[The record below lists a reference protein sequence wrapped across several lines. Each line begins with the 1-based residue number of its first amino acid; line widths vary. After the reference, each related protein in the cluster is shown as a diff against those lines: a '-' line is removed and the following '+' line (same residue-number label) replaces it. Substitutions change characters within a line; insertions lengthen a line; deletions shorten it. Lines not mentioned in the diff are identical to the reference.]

1 MPKKLR
7 VGFVGSGGT
16 ANNHANHLAKRSD
29 VKIEAFCDVLYPLAQ
44 KAAEQFSARAFRSAG
59 QMFDAVELDAA
70 FFCLPPFAHGDEFLA
85 IERGIPFFIEKP
97 VNLKL
102 DQAQQIA
109 RAVARKRLITSVG
122 YMNRYR
128 KSAQTVRKML
138 SDDPAIL
145 VLGGWIGGTP
155 RPAPGPGIWS
165 WWIQKKKS
173 GGQFLEQVTHTV
185 DLARFLCGEAV
196 SVQAFAA
203 RGMNKGAPK
212 NCDIED
218 ASVVNIKFKSGAVAN
233 LWASCS
239 ANGGGGG
246 VSLNVYANQMTA
258 LFTGWGHS
266 VRIMRPGKEPV
277 EIEGEGEIFTIEDEA
292 FVKAVLRND
301 PSLIQSPYADGVK
314 TLAISVAANE
324 SIKTGKPVAL

>member
-16 ANNHANHLAKRSD
+16 ANNHANRLAKRDD

-44 KAAEQFSARAFRSAG
+44 KAAQTFSARAFRSAEK
-59 QMFDAVELDAA
+59 MFDAVELDAVY
-70 FFCLPPFAHGDEFLA
+70 FCLPPCAHGDEFLA

-102 DQAQQIA
+102 DQAQAIA

-138 SDDPAIL
+138 AGDPAIL

-185 DLARFLCGEAV
+185 DMARFLCGEAV
-196 SVQAFAA
+196 SVHAFAA
-203 RGMNKGAPK
+203 RGLNKIAPK
-212 NCDIED
+212 NYDIED

-233 LWASCS
+233 LHAACSSNAS
-239 ANGGGGG
+239 GGIT
-246 VSLNVYANQMTA
+246 LNVHANQMAA
-258 LFTGWGHS
+258 LFTGWEHS
-266 VRIMRPGKEPV
+266 VRILQKGKDPV
-277 EIEGEGEIFTIEDEA
+277 EITGEPDIFEIENDA
-292 FVKAVLRND
+292 FIKAVLRKN

-314 TLAISVAANE
+314 TVAISVAANE
-324 SIKTGKPVAL
+324 SMKTGKPVAL